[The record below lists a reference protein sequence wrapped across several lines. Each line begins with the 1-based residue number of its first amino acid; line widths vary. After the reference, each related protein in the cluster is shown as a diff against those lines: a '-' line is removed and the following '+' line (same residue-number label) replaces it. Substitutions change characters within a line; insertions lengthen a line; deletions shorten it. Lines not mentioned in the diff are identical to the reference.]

1 MNMLATVSN
10 NQQEEPSMFY
20 EVHGEGV
27 PVVMIHGLGG
37 SSNVWT
43 PQVATLQRFFKV
55 IRPDL
60 VGSGFSELDNKSI
73 SIERYV
79 QDIVELLDRLEI
91 GSVHLAGHSMGTI
104 VCQHL
109 AVWHPERV
117 KSLALF
123 GPIHT
128 PSDAAREALRARAEI
143 SRTRGMWPVAESVVQ
158 GSTSSDTK
166 ANRPEIAAFVRE
178 ATLRQHPEAYA
189 QTCEALAN
197 AQPADTNRIQC
208 PTILVTGDEDGTAPP
223 TATRLLAES
232 ISDASFAVLSRCGH
246 WTPLERAKDVTE
258 ALTSFYFSRTFE

>member
-1 MNMLATVSN
+1 MNVLATVSSK
-10 NQQEEPSMFY
+10 QEQKCSLFY

-27 PVVMIHGLGG
+27 PVVMVHGLGG

-43 PQVATLQRFFKV
+43 PQIATLQRFFKV

-60 VGSGFSELDNKSI
+60 IGSGFSSLNNELI

-79 QDIVELLDRLEI
+79 HDVVGLLDCFEI
-91 GSVHLAGHSMGTI
+91 GSAHFAGHSMGTI

-109 AVWHPERV
+109 AAWHPERV

-128 PSDAAREALRARAEI
+128 PSDAAREALKARAET
-143 SRTRGMWPVAESVVQ
+143 SRTRGMQPIADAVVQ
-158 GSTSSDTK
+158 GGTSADTK

-197 AQPADTNRIQC
+197 AQPADTNRIRC
-208 PTILVTGDEDGTAPP
+208 PSILVTGDEDGTAPP
-223 TATRLLAES
+223 NDARSLAQKL
-232 ISDASFAVLSRCGH
+232 SDASLTVLSRCGH

-258 ALTSFYFSRTFE
+258 ALTSFYFSRTFR